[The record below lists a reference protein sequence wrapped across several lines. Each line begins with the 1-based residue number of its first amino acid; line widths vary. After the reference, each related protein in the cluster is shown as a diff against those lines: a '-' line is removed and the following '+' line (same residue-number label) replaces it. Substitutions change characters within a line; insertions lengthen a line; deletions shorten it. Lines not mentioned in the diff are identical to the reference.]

1 MNSSTR
7 TGIANAFSCIAQHAI
22 HGTWYT
28 WRVRYPF
35 IIENAATRLAG
46 PRLAAIRANREKSG
60 EGERDPG
67 AVPTF
72 YLPTYPCYVY
82 LIGSGRT

>member
-1 MNSSTR
+1 MDSNTR
-7 TGIANAFSCIAQHAI
+7 TDILNAFSCIAQHAI

-35 IIENAATRLAG
+35 IIENAAA
-46 PRLAAIRANREKSG
+46 RLAAIGANREKSG

-67 AVPTF
+67 AIPVF
-72 YLPTYPCYVY
+72 YLPTRVTF
-82 LIGSGRT
+82 I